1 MESYNTTK
9 NPKSSND
16 RTWVLF
22 RRGWNIKRLWILSI
36 IGVTGLAL
44 DASFHTI
51 QSGTPLTIIFDGADF
66 STGKMVL
73 KTSYE
78 VSLLSWSGH
87 ITFLTAFGL
96 LTVLPWL
103 FFEKET
109 GKDGTGHR
117 TWAILKEQRTV
128 KQLWLIALIGVAGMA
143 LDVSFHWL
151 QDGDP
156 SKVVLNGFE
165 DPNRAVSALAL
176 SAHAMFLVA
185 FSMLIFLPKI
195 LFAQTHKAD
204 YNKSK
209 EYFMPIFHSIA

>member
-1 MESYNTTK
+1 MENYKTTK
-9 NPKSSND
+9 NSKSSND

-22 RRGWNIKRLWILSI
+22 RRGWTIRRLWILSI
-36 IGVTGLAL
+36 IGVAGLAL

-96 LTVLPWL
+96 LTVLPRL
-103 FFEKET
+103 FFEKDAT
-109 GKDGTGHR
+109 GTDSTGR
-117 TWAILKEQRTV
+117 RRWAILKEHRTV
-128 KQLWLIALIGVAGMA
+128 KQLWLIALIGIAGMA

-165 DPNRAVSALAL
+165 DPNRAVAALAL
-176 SAHAMFLVA
+176 SAHVMFLGA

-195 LFAQTHKAD
+195 LFAATHKGD
-204 YNKSK
+204 YNELK
-209 EYFMPIFHSIA
+209 EYSIA